1 MSTRLISATL
11 LSATLMLMGAGA
23 VVADHGRLLEGEG
36 DLSGGGVLLALI
48 TSFLAGLICY
58 SVMVWDP
65 QGTRK

>member
-11 LSATLMLMGAGA
+11 LSATLMLMDAGA
-23 VVADHGRLLEGEG
+23 VVADHGRLLEGKG